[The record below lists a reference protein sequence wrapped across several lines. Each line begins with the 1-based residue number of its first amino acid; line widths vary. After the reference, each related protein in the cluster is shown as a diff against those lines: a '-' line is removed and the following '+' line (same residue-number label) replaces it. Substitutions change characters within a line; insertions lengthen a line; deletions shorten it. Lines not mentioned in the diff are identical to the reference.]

1 MAKLSN
7 KITARKGVVQ
17 LPDCRLLPQLGGKI
31 TKAEYLASTRKK
43 GRIRGAQKINTPD
56 GKFDSKAEYERW
68 CDLKLLQLGG
78 KIFNLRRQ
86 VAYPIEINGIHVC
99 VWIADY
105 VYTDFQTG
113 KEIAEDLKGIS
124 TDVFKLKR
132 KMVEAYYGFKI
143 LVTSAKD
150 YKMDKRRTV
159 R

>member
-1 MAKLSN
+1 MSNSNN
-7 KITARKGVVQ
+7 KITPRKGHVQ
-17 LPDCRLLPQLGGKI
+17 TTDGRLLPQLGGKI
-31 TKAEYLASTRKK
+31 TKAEYLASTKKK

-105 VYTDFQTG
+105 VYTDFETG
-113 KEIAEDLKGIS
+113 REISEDLKGMA

-132 KMVEAYYGFKI
+132 KLVEAYYGFKI
-143 LVTSAKD
+143 LVTPAKD
-150 YKMDKRRTV
+150 YKMDKRRIV
-159 R
+159 W

>member
-1 MAKLSN
+1 MSNSNN
-7 KITARKGVVQ
+7 KITPRKGHVQ
-17 LPDCRLLPQLGGKI
+17 TTDGRLLPQLGGKI
-31 TKAEYLASTRKK
+31 TRAEYLASTKKK

-68 CDLKLLQLGG
+68 CELKLLQLGG

-86 VAYPIEINGIHVC
+86 VAYPIEINGIHIC

-105 VYTDFQTG
+105 VYTDFKTG
-113 KEIAEDLKGIS
+113 KEVAEDLKGIS

-143 LVTSAKD
+143 LVTSAKG
-150 YKMDKRRTV
+150 YKMDKRRIV
-159 R
+159 W

>member
-1 MAKLSN
+1 MTKLSN
-7 KITARKGVVQ
+7 KITARKGFVQ
-17 LPDCRLLPQLGGKI
+17 TTDGRLLPSLGGKI
-31 TKAEYLASTRKK
+31 TKVEYLASTKKK

-113 KEIAEDLKGIS
+113 KEVAEDLKGIS

-143 LVTSAKD
+143 LVTSAKG
-150 YKMDKRRTV
+150 YKMDKRRIV
-159 R
+159 W

>member
-1 MAKLSN
+1 MSNSNN
-7 KITARKGVVQ
+7 KITARKGFVQ
-17 LPDCRLLPQLGGKI
+17 TPDGRLLPQLGGKI
-31 TKAEYLASTRKK
+31 TRAEYLASTKKK

-68 CDLKLLQLGG
+68 CELKLLQLGG

-113 KEIAEDLKGIS
+113 KEVAEDLKGIS

-143 LVTSAKD
+143 LVTSAKG
-150 YKMDKRRTV
+150 YKMDKRRIV
-159 R
+159 W

>member
-1 MAKLSN
+1 MTKLSN
-7 KITARKGVVQ
+7 
-17 LPDCRLLPQLGGKI
+17 KI
-31 TKAEYLASTRKK
+31 TKAEYLAGTKKK

-68 CDLKLLQLGG
+68 CELKLLQLGG

-113 KEIAEDLKGIS
+113 KEVAEDLKGIS

-143 LVTSAKD
+143 LVTSAKG
-150 YKMDKRRTV
+150 YKMDKRRIV
-159 R
+159 W